1 MLDALSVLV
10 RFCCPNC
17 GAGMR
22 GSRADGGTVQNCRR
36 CGESI
41 RVPGRQH
48 PYECDLPDPP
58 AVPAQSLARGREGLR
73 LLSLGHTLVV
83 VQGTLIVAAYALW
96 AALEGLPQVTDRDP
110 GPWQNLFLA
119 VWATDLILL
128 AVQSGVKWL
137 GYQKCEAAAFAVE
150 SVGWVTLARFAVL
163 LRGLGYLMACA
174 PWLMASTPDA
184 TSPLV
189 KAFVQ
194 IGHVTWMAGLLGEF
208 GILVVWHRLLT
219 ELGDAS
225 SAAPVAGFVAWTA
238 GLVLT
243 ASACVSLT
251 AMTLIVLLRRVA
263 PAASPPQGVRLNF
276 AAVPPEGWAMV
287 AGLFALLTAFALVV
301 AVKYRAVLK
310 RVERSFDAVPRR

>member
-17 GAGMR
+17 GAGMK
-22 GSRADGGTVQNCRR
+22 GSRADGGSVQTCRR

-48 PYECDLPDPP
+48 PFECDVPDSP
-58 AVPAQSLARGREGLR
+58 AVPPQALAGGREGLR
-73 LLSLGHTLVV
+73 LLSLGHSLVV
-83 VQGTLIVAAYALW
+83 VQGTLIVAAYVLW
-96 AALEGLPQVTDRDP
+96 AALEGLPQVLDRDP
-110 GPWQNLFLA
+110 GPWRTLFLA

-150 SVGWVTLARFAVL
+150 SVGWVTLARFSVL

-208 GILVVWHRLLT
+208 GILVVWYRLLT
-219 ELGDAS
+219 ELGDAGS
-225 SAAPVAGFVAWTA
+225 SAPVARFVAWTA

-251 AMTLIVLLRRVA
+251 AMTLIILLRRVA
-263 PAASPPQGVRLNF
+263 PAETPAQGVRLNF
-276 AAVPPEGWAMV
+276 AAVPVEGWVMV
-287 AGLFALLTAFALVV
+287 AGLSVLLTTFGLVV
-301 AVKYRAVLK
+301 AAQYWGVLK
-310 RVERSFDAVPRR
+310 RVERSLQPAPRS